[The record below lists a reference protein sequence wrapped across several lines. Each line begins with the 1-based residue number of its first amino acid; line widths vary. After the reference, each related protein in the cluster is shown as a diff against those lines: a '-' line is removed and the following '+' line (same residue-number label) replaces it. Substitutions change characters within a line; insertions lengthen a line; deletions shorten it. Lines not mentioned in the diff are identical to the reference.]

1 MWWIVLAGMTA
12 LAVTACFVWFF
23 MSLSQLMRR
32 VEHLRQSLD
41 LLKADSIQSRQ
52 MRDVLLEEEAP
63 ELVMTFPAVNDVA
76 SPYRQALG
84 MLQRGEAI
92 SGVAQQCGISRSE
105 VELLRTICQR
115 MR

>member
-23 MSLSQLMRR
+23 MILSQLMLR
-32 VEHLRQSLD
+32 VERLGQSLD
-41 LLKADSIQSRQ
+41 LLKADSIQLRQ
-52 MRDVLLEEEAP
+52 KRDVLFEGAAS
-63 ELVMTFPAVNDVA
+63 ELVMAFPAVNDVA
-76 SPYRQALG
+76 SPYRQALV

-92 SGVAQQCGISRSE
+92 SGVAQQCGLSRSE

-115 MR
+115 MG